1 MWGAEVSTCLLIEW
15 EQGDKWSPGAGLWE
29 RWAGVRE
36 IRPWGT
42 AEMSWF
48 TYTQAEN
55 SSFSSHLWASWMKA
69 SWMRL
74 KAFISLPFKNK
85 WWYFNSIILISPFPL
100 SSQTLPCP
108 TLLLGKSMPLF
119 LSLVVFVVVLNTK
132 LHPVQAVSCYLHDT
146 FSEQTIWYWITNCC
160 VLPWERP
167 FPPPSASLSC
177 L

>member
-108 TLLLGKSMPLF
+108 HLAFGQIHASFSLIGGVCCGPEYKTTPCPGCVLLLAWYIFRADHL
-119 LSLVVFVVVLNTK
+119 VLNNQLLCSSLGKTIS
-132 LHPVQAVSCYLHDT
+132 PT
-146 FSEQTIWYWITNCC
+146 FSI
-160 VLPWERP
+160 P
-167 FPPPSASLSC
+167 
-177 L
+177 